1 MINKNY
7 IFNVNSYMTAF
18 AEGESFYV
26 VKALHEVPQEKLE
39 KIGFSQQEA
48 GTRILPAICGPKSRF
63 NVHGSFILRKDLPK
77 ETCWREWYCMKW
89 NGDWHYVDIE
99 YQRYQRDLIPA
110 PEIELTILE
119 KDGNKYIVS
128 PLLINNEQSKE
139 CIKHTINLFLELFHS
154 CDLFKEGLTPIFPPC
169 QIKKVNWQILPPGEY
184 PWERMKEVL
193 KLPNVRKTKAKA
205 QRSTYEYISQYKP
218 ESVVVG
224 LAGFHGYIVYLF
236 PEKEL
241 ALLEHMQNG
250 NATYV
255 FQTSNWEMFSQLT
268 KSEIINNELMS
279 ERVIHKSDWK
289 DNINNILG

>member
-26 VKALHEVPQEKLE
+26 VKALHEVPEDKLT
-39 KIGFSQQEA
+39 KVGFTQQEV
-48 GTRILPAICGPKSRF
+48 GTTILPAICGPKSRF

-77 ETCWREWYCMKW
+77 ETRTREWYRMKW
-89 NGDWHYVDIE
+89 NGDWDYVDIE
-99 YQRYQRDLIPA
+99 YQRYRRERIPA

-128 PLLINNEQSKE
+128 PKLINNEQ
-139 CIKHTINLFLELFHS
+139 CQGRIRQTINLFLELFHS
-154 CDLFKEGLTPIFPPC
+154 CDLFREGLTPIFPPYRV
-169 QIKKVNWQILPPGEY
+169 KKVNWLIFPPGEH
-184 PWERMKEVL
+184 PWERIKEIL
-193 KLPNVRKTKAKA
+193 RFPNSRKTKANA
-205 QRSTYEYISQYKP
+205 QRSTYEYITQYKP

-224 LAGFHGYIVYLF
+224 LAGFHGYIAYLF

-279 ERVIHKSDWK
+279 ERVIHRSNWK